1 MHALH
6 LPFTGIFLGGFSVL
20 IISVIAHFEKRVFES
35 IIKATLIVM
44 AVKASVNPMTSPMAY
59 VAVGFQGLCGAF
71 FYSIKRGNL
80 VVSVS
85 FALIAMLESAFQ
97 KLLIITIF
105 FGTSWMNALDA
116 YYHSI
121 SKNFG
126 VNSDSEFSIYFVVFY
141 VSVYFLWGLL
151 LGIWAHRLPRQI
163 EERKN
168 LYRELQARTS
178 SEKIQNKRKLSKKIM
193 LPAAVLLFILSFFL
207 PEADKTQNSL
217 LIVVRTCIIVLIW
230 IFVLMPLWRKWILNW
245 LNKRQQKETPEVLAR
260 MPIIA
265 SYSGPLLNDLKTR
278 YRGISLW
285 KEYVIGLIVISL
297 HKDEQ

>member
-20 IISVIAHFEKRVFES
+20 IISLIAHFEKKVFES
-35 IIKATLIVM
+35 IVKATLIVM

-59 VAVGFQGLCGAF
+59 VAVGFQGLCGAL
-71 FYSIKRGNL
+71 FYSIKTGNL
-80 VVSVS
+80 VVSVL
-85 FALIAMLESAFQ
+85 FAMIAMLESAFQ
-97 KLLIITIF
+97 KLLIITLF

-126 VNSDSEFSIYFVVFY
+126 VNSDSEFSLYFVIFY

-151 LGIWAHRLPRQI
+151 LGIWAHRLPLQI

-168 LYRELQARTS
+168 LYKELQAQTS
-178 SEKIQNKRKLSKKIM
+178 NEKTNTGRKKSKKLM
-193 LPAAVLLFILSFFL
+193 LFAAVLLFILSFFL
-207 PEADKTQNSL
+207 PEADKTQNTL
-217 LIVVRTCIIVLIW
+217 LIVFRTVIVVLIW
-230 IFVLMPLWRKWILNW
+230 IFVLMPLWRKWILKW
-245 LNKRQQKETPEVLAR
+245 LNERQQKETPEVLAR
-260 MPIIA
+260 MPLIA
-265 SYSGPLLNDLKTR
+265 SYSRPLLNDLKTR
-278 YRGISLW
+278 FRGVSLW